1 MKLMVVMEMGLDKEF
16 DVEFEWEVK
25 KEVAKDVL
33 MFIFVLNCFTLET
46 T

>member
-1 MKLMVVMEMGLDKEF
+1 MVKLMVVMEMGLDKEF
-16 DVEFEWEVK
+16 DVEVEWE
-25 KEVAKDVL
+25 EDVL

>member
-1 MKLMVVMEMGLDKEF
+1 MVVVEMGLDKEF
-16 DVEFEWEVK
+16 DVEVEWEVK
-25 KEVAKDVL
+25 KEVAKDAL